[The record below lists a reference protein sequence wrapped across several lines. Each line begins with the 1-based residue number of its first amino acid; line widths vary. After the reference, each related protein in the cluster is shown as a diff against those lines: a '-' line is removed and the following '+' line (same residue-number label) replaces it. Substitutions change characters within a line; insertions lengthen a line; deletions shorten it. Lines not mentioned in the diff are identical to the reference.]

1 MILYE
6 TLFVVHPERG
16 ARVKEFVERFKK
28 IIEGQGGTFTS
39 ADEWGLRDLAY
50 HIDKQS
56 KGFYTL
62 LRYHSTGKGV
72 EELERNLKLTDG
84 ILRFLT
90 VRADEKTPT
99 ISPSAPRGHAP
110 DEGPGRSERF
120 DRSERF
126 ERSERS
132 E

>member
-6 TLFVVHPERG
+6 TLFVIHPERG

-28 IIEGQGGTFTS
+28 IIEAQGGTFMS
-39 ADEWGLRDLAY
+39 ADEWGLRELAY
-50 HIDKQS
+50 QINKQS

-62 LRYHSTGKGV
+62 LRYHSDGKGV

-99 ISPSAPRGHAP
+99 ISPSTPRSHAP
-110 DEGPGRSERF
+110 EEGRDEPMRRPPH
-120 DRSERF
+120 DA
-126 ERSERS
+126 
-132 E
+132 

>member
-28 IIEGQGGTFTS
+28 IIEGQGGTFAS

-56 KGFYTL
+56 RGFYTL

-99 ISPSAPRGHAP
+99 TSPSAPRSHPAEESSGRYESDRGH
-110 DEGPGRSERF
+110 GPRGGGSPE
-120 DRSERF
+120 
-126 ERSERS
+126 
-132 E
+132 